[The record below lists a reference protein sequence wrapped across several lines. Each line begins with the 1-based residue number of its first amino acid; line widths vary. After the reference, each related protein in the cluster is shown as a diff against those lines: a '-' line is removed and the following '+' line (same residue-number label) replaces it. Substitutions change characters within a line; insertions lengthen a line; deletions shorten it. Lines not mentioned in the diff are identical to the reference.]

1 MIEPIERKI
10 LAHAAALDPAP
21 DGFRKIWFRVSPDL
35 SMNHLLETAIREGLG
50 SHLYKSLKRSR
61 LLESLAERE
70 KQKLET
76 QYYQVVRN
84 NLRLIHDLKEILRQ
98 SHRRGIRPV
107 LLQGMDLISE
117 IYEDVGLRPMVDIDL
132 WVLKKDHPGF
142 VKILLG
148 SGYESD
154 PLYPNTFRRGST
166 TVDLH
171 THLLWADRIRARQFL
186 LSRTDEE
193 IYRDSRTVTWEG
205 EEAQCLSRYDQ
216 VIYLALH
223 ALKHRFNRLIWLVDI
238 KNITAH
244 WDPSEWEALRSRA
257 KELGQPRILS
267 YVLFL
272 LSHVFGYQPPKEVRS
287 LLIERLNLLERRALM
302 GRING
307 HELPV
312 WAPAFLFSSDMD
324 RRSRLSFIF
333 ESLFPRPEIL
343 QQVFPSSQARLWQLY
358 LRRILQILRMTYP
371 SLKAL
376 ISVNPNKSKRLKK
389 ESSIYT
395 RRRNT

>member
-1 MIEPIERKI
+1 MIERIERKI
-10 LAHAAALDPAP
+10 LAHAAVLHPGP
-21 DGFRKIWFRVSPDL
+21 DGFQKIWSRVSPDL
-35 SMNHLLETAIREGLG
+35 SMDHLVETAIREGLG

-76 QYYQVVRN
+76 HYYQVVRN
-84 NLRLIHDLKEILRQ
+84 NSRLIHDLKEVLRQ
-98 SHRRGIRPV
+98 SHRRNIRPV
-107 LLQGMDLISE
+107 LLQGMDLIQGVYDD
-117 IYEDVGLRPMVDIDL
+117 IGLRPMTDIDL
-132 WVLKKDHPGF
+132 WVLKKDHQGF

-154 PLYPNTFRRGST
+154 PLYPNSFRRGST

-193 IYRDSRTVTWEG
+193 IYCDSKTVTWEG
-205 EEAQCLSRYDQ
+205 EEAQCLNQNDQ

-244 WDPSEWEALRSRA
+244 WRPSEWEAFRSRA

-267 YVLFL
+267 CVLFL

-287 LLIERLNLLERRALM
+287 LLIERLSLLERRALM
-302 GRING
+302 ERVNG
-307 HELPV
+307 HEVPV
-312 WAPAFLFSSDMD
+312 WAPPFLFSSDMD

-343 QQVFPSSQARLWQLY
+343 QQVFPSSQARPWQLY
-358 LRRILQILRMTYP
+358 LRRIFQILHMA
-371 SLKAL
+371 SLSLRAVF
-376 ISVNPNKSKRLKK
+376 IQG
-389 ESSIYT
+389 T
-395 RRRNT
+395 

>member
-1 MIEPIERKI
+1 MISPVEREI
-10 LAHAAALDPAP
+10 LARAVVLDPGP
-21 DGFRKIWFRVSPDL
+21 DDFHRIRSCISSDLALNRVID
-35 SMNHLLETAIREGLG
+35 TAIREGLG
-50 SHLYKSLKRSR
+50 GHLYRSFKRSGV
-61 LLESLAERE
+61 LESLTESE
-70 KQKLET
+70 KEKLET
-76 QYYQVVRN
+76 HYYQVVRH
-84 NLRLIHDLKEILRQ
+84 NLRLIHALKEILHQ

-107 LLQGMDLISE
+107 LLQGMDLIQE
-117 IYEDVGLRPMVDIDL
+117 VYDDIGLRPMVDIDL
-132 WVLKKDHPGF
+132 WILKKDHPDF

-148 SGYESD
+148 SGYGSD

-171 THLLWADRIRARQFL
+171 THLLWADRIRTRKLL
-186 LSRTDEE
+186 LSRPEEE
-193 IYRDSRTVTWEG
+193 IYHDTRTITWEG

-223 ALKHRFNRLIWLVDI
+223 ALKHRFNRLIWLADI

-272 LSHVFGYQPPKEVRS
+272 LSHVFGDQPPKEVRS
-287 LLIERLNLLERRALM
+287 NLLKRLNLLERRALM
-302 GRING
+302 GRVKG

-312 WAPAFLFSSDMD
+312 WAPPFFFSSEMD
-324 RRSRLSFIF
+324 TRSRLSFIL
-333 ESLFPRPEIL
+333 ESLFPRPDIL
-343 QQVFPSSQARLWQLY
+343 QQVFPSSQARPWELY
-358 LRRILQILRMTYP
+358 LRRIFQILHMTSL

-376 ISVNPNKSKRLKK
+376 FR
-389 ESSIYT
+389 T
-395 RRRNT
+395 

>member
-10 LAHAAALDPAP
+10 LAQAAVLDRGP
-21 DGFRKIWFRVSPDL
+21 DDFQRIWSRVSPDL
-35 SMNHLLETAIREGLG
+35 SMNHLVETAIREGLG
-50 SHLYKSLKRSR
+50 GHLYKSLKRSR
-61 LLESLAERE
+61 VLGSLAERE

-76 QYYQVVRN
+76 HYYQVVRN
-84 NLRLIHDLKEILRQ
+84 NLRLIHGLKEVLRQ
-98 SHRRGIRPV
+98 SPLRNIRPV
-107 LLQGMDLISE
+107 LLQGMDLIQE
-117 IYEDVGLRPMVDIDL
+117 VYGDIGLRPMTDIDL
-132 WVLKKDHPGF
+132 WVLKKDHPSF

-193 IYRDSRTVTWEG
+193 IYRDTRTVSWEG

-216 VIYLALH
+216 VIYLGLH
-223 ALKHRFNRLIWLVDI
+223 SLKHRFNRLIWLVDI
-238 KNITAH
+238 KNITAA

-272 LSHVFGYQPPKEVRS
+272 LSHVFGYQPQNELSRT
-287 LLIERLNLLERRALM
+287 LIKRVSFLERRALM
-302 GRING
+302 GRVKG
-307 HELPV
+307 CELPV
-312 WAPAFLFSSDMD
+312 WAPPFLFSSEMNG
-324 RRSRLSFIF
+324 RSRLSFIL

-343 QQVFPSSQARLWQLY
+343 QQVFPSFQARPWQLY
-358 LRRILQILRMTYP
+358 L
-371 SLKAL
+371 
-376 ISVNPNKSKRLKK
+376 KRLGQIIGLIR
-389 ESSIYT
+389 SRT
-395 RRRNT
+395 